1 VCESVDNYQPHHTL
15 TQAQVKVL
23 LSVQPQAPKRKVRFI
38 IQRPSEDGEEAKR
51 GRGVGQQ
58 GANRK
63 QGGNRKNTGNKDEI
77 EVG

>member
-1 VCESVDNYQPHHTL
+1 
-15 TQAQVKVL
+15 VKVL
-23 LSVQPQAPKRKVRFI
+23 LSAQPQAPKRKVRFI
-38 IQRPSEDGEEAKR
+38 IQRPSEDGEERR
-51 GRGVGQQ
+51 GAGQQ